1 MKSIIV
7 IFAAI
12 AVANA
17 GVVQVLPAST
27 TLLRTPSLDSAIV
40 RSQQVN
46 GGFSYSTV
54 ENHAY
59 APVVQTVSLGEI
71 VKELKFKL
79 WCFSKYPVL
88 RQIAFYPQVPQIYY
102 PGSVL
107 SIYPGIYPSI
117 PGIQVAGGIP
127 FAGGVPGVAPGV
139 NPQNPVEV
147 EDPAD
152 NLPNEP
158 IKQGDD
164 EDTVSI
170 DSA

>member
-1 MKSIIV
+1 V
-7 IFAAI
+7 
-12 AVANA
+12 
-17 GVVQVLPAST
+17 
-27 TLLRTPSLDSAIV
+27 
-40 RSQQVN
+40 
-46 GGFSYSTV
+46 
-54 ENHAY
+54 
-59 APVVQTVSLGEI
+59 
-71 VKELKFKL
+71 
-79 WCFSKYPVL
+79 

-107 SIYPGIYPSI
+107 SIYPGTYPTI
-117 PGIQVAGGIP
+117 PGYPVVGGYPVAGGFP
-127 FAGGVPGVAPGV
+127 VAGGVPQAPGV

-158 IKQGDD
+158 IRQGDD